1 MKIGIIDICKQ
12 IEDPRMDRKKLHKME
27 TIIYV
32 SIAAVICGAQSW
44 NEIEEFG
51 HAKFDFFKSRI
62 PNLEVI
68 PSHDTFN
75 RFFSIIKPSYFE
87 LIFRNWVKQV
97 CQEIKG
103 VVAIDGKLMRGP
115 SKCNDEHTTGK
126 EGFKLWMV
134 SAWSAANGISL
145 GQVKVDDK
153 SNEITAV
160 PLLIHALDLDDCIV
174 TIDAMG
180 CQLEITKAIIERNS
194 NYIIALK
201 KNQKS
206 SYELAKKIIDGYEN
220 RNVILNRVTRHTS
233 ESTGHG
239 RLETRVCTVVSYGPV
254 MEPMF
259 KDKFAGL
266 RSIVGMKSERI
277 ILATG
282 ERSEKT
288 RYYITSLENTNP
300 EEIANAIRQHWSI
313 ENNLHWQLDVT
324 FREDYSKKVQ
334 NAARNFSAVTKM
346 ALTILKNDKV
356 TKGSMNLK
364 RLKAGWDEKYLSTL
378 LQDSAF

>member
-12 IEDPRMDRKKLHKME
+12 IEDPRMNRRKVHKME

-51 HAKFDFFKSRI
+51 NSKLDFFKSKI
-62 PNLEVI
+62 PDLEFI

-75 RFFSIIKPSYFE
+75 RFFSIIKPEYFE

-103 VVAIDGKLMRGP
+103 VVAIDGKLMRGS
-115 SKCNDEHTTGK
+115 SKCDDEHPTGR

-134 SAWSAANGISL
+134 SAWSVANGISL
-145 GQVKVDDK
+145 GQVKVKDK

-160 PLLIHALDLDDCIV
+160 PLLINALELEDCIV

-180 CQLEITKAIIERNS
+180 CQQEITKAIIDRGS

-201 KNQKS
+201 KNQKK
-206 SYELAKKIIDGYEN
+206 SYNFAKQVIDEYEN
-220 RNVILNRVTRHTS
+220 RNLIVNRVTRHTS
-233 ESTGHG
+233 ENTGHG
-239 RLETRVCTVVSYGPV
+239 RIETRVCTVVSYGEI
-254 MEPMF
+254 MEKMF
-259 KDKFAGL
+259 KSKFAGL
-266 RSIVGMKSERI
+266 KSIVGVKSERTI
-277 ILATG
+277 IATG
-282 ERSEKT
+282 ECTQET
-288 RYYITSLENTNP
+288 RYYITSLENKNP
-300 EEIANAIRQHWSI
+300 EEIASAIRQHWSI

-324 FREDYSKKVQ
+324 FREDYSKKIQ
-334 NAARNFSAVTKM
+334 NAARNFSVATKI
-346 ALTILKNDKV
+346 ALSILKNDKT

-364 RLKAGWDEKYLSTL
+364 RLKAGWDEKYLYRL